1 MELMIKQTLQQ
12 ALTAHKAGQ
21 LEEAERHYRTVLQTY
36 PTHPDVNHNLGLIV
50 VSANKTEAAL
60 PLFETALE
68 ANPKKEQFW
77 LSYLDALV
85 KARQFEKV
93 EQVLERAI
101 AQGVPEKKLN
111 AFKDIDTASAPE
123 EQINTF
129 LERYQ
134 AGHFSDA
141 EKLAKLL
148 TQEFPKDH
156 FGWRA
161 LGAVLSQTGRHSEG
175 IDACEIAIALR
186 PQDSKVHNNLGVMRS
201 ELGRFEDAE
210 ASYKQAIALK
220 PDYTEAHYNL
230 GYTMVELG
238 RLEEAEVSFRQAV
251 VLKPDYME
259 AHNNLLTCLFLL
271 NKKELFYDELDSL
284 INQGVVNAVTGSFTC
299 RSALKYGLERENLF
313 CKEPLKY
320 VSQIDLSAQYNFE
333 DVFIRNAKAILNG
346 DKGLTRKQ
354 SLLINGYQTS
364 GNLFDRET
372 ASTEEIQKI
381 IRLEVEKYRVNF
393 QSSEDGLIKKW
404 PTDYSI
410 YGWLISMKSGGELK
424 PHIHNQGWL
433 SGSIYINIPSKVE
446 PNSGNL
452 VVSLGQ
458 EIDAT
463 DTRTNEKK
471 IIDVATGELV
481 LFPASLTHYT
491 IPFEAEEE
499 RIVLAF
505 DVR

>member
-1 MELMIKQTLQQ
+1 M
-12 ALTAHKAGQ
+12 
-21 LEEAERHYRTVLQTY
+21 
-36 PTHPDVNHNLGLIV
+36 
-50 VSANKTEAAL
+50 
-60 PLFETALE
+60 
-68 ANPKKEQFW
+68 
-77 LSYLDALV
+77 
-85 KARQFEKV
+85 
-93 EQVLERAI
+93 
-101 AQGVPEKKLN
+101 PEKKLN

-175 IDACEIAIALR
+175 IDAFQTAIALC
-186 PQDSKVHNNLGVMRS
+186 PQDAKAHNNLGVTLKVLGMLDES
-201 ELGRFEDAE
+201 EKSLR
-210 ASYKQAIALK
+210 QAIALK
-220 PDYTEAHYNL
+220 PDYIEAHSNL
-230 GYTMVELG
+230 GVTMVELG
-238 RLEEAEVSFRQAV
+238 RLEEAEASYRQAVVLKPDYAEVHTNLGDMCNELGRFKEAESSYKQAIALKPSSAKTYCNMGITLKELGRLDEAEASYRQAV

-446 PNSGNL
+446 SNSGNL

-491 IPFEAEEE
+491 IPFESEEE